1 MKCHW
6 HWRQS
11 YSLDRF
17 EQVERSKTVLLNWHN
32 SNFVQ
37 QVLRECLNTVPGDE
51 AAIQKLLEYGLQET
65 DLNVLDLLERDE
77 NEGRLVKMNRAW
89 HNSATDAYLSE
100 EEQAE
105 RKEAEEQQLISRISW
120 DNLTVSQKELLAQRY
135 EIAS

>member
-1 MKCHW
+1 MCGFTPK
-6 HWRQS
+6 
-11 YSLDRF
+11 LGKF
-17 EQVERSKTVLLNWHN
+17 T
-32 SNFVQ
+32 
-37 QVLRECLNTVPGDE
+37 NTVPGDE

-65 DLNVLDLLERDE
+65 DLHVLDLLERDE

>member
-1 MKCHW
+1 M
-6 HWRQS
+6 
-11 YSLDRF
+11 
-17 EQVERSKTVLLNWHN
+17 SKKHNPVLLKWHN
-32 SNFVQ
+32 SNFVL